1 MSSEGRGGAYPER
14 PGRRVIGTTVSH
26 YTIVERLGGG
36 GMGVVFKAED
46 TRLKRFVALKFLPP
60 ELTRDETAK
69 ARFLLEAQAAS
80 ALDHPHVC
88 AVHEIDETPD
98 GQVFICMAFVDGESL
113 RSRIARGPL
122 AIDEA
127 VVIALQIAE
136 GLAQAHRHGIIH
148 RDIKPANVM
157 LTSDGGVKI
166 VDFGLATL
174 AGQARVTR
182 TGQVV
187 GTAAY
192 MSPEQSRGAAA
203 DHRSDLWSLGVVMY
217 EMLAGR
223 LPFSGGNEQGV
234 LYAVLNEKIAPL
246 ESARPGLPRSLAAVV
261 ARCLRRDPSDRY
273 QSAAELCADLE
284 CVRRTL
290 SLATAPTSPGMA
302 PAHRP
307 GRRRLTIGV
316 LAGALL
322 VALGVAV
329 ALRPEWRGLVRP
341 AEASAHKVLAVL
353 PFTNV
358 GGDPS
363 NQAFCDGLPESLTSR
378 LTQLERYQ
386 VWVVPF
392 SDVRDKG
399 IASPMKARDGLGVN
413 LAVTGFVQRD
423 AGHVRVTL
431 NVNRVDGQT
440 ARQISSRT
448 IDESD
453 AELYLLEDKA
463 VWALAEMLDLEL
475 PREARGRPLP
485 GGTTVAAAQDCY
497 LRAFGALH
505 PSQGP
510 PDATAAVALFER
522 ATALDP
528 RFALAYAGLGEAYLA
543 QYQTAKDPDLVAK
556 AVAAGS
562 RAADLDPTLPQVHAA
577 LGIIRL
583 TKGDAEDAVR
593 EFELALV
600 PNPVD
605 AGALR
610 GLARAYETLGR
621 FDEAEAAYKR
631 GIAAQPGLW
640 PSYKSLAQFYWH
652 RSRYTEAEA
661 LYRQA
666 LALDPSNEW
675 LANNLGA
682 LYFSV
687 GRYTDARAMFE
698 RSLATRPT
706 YAAYSNFGTLA
717 FLQKDWKEAIAQ
729 YEKACALDDRD
740 YVVWGNTGIAYHW
753 LGGHDAQ
760 AREAL
765 VAAVKLAERQ
775 LAVNPHDPVVLTD
788 LASYCATL
796 GEKDRSRAY
805 LAQVEAAGREQAD
818 LAVAIADVWADL
830 GETDRA
836 IAWIETGLKLGFPA
850 ADIEQRP
857 AFERL
862 AKDPRLARLLRP
874 DGPGARR

>member
-1 MSSEGRGGAYPER
+1 M
-14 PGRRVIGTTVSH
+14 IGTTVSH

-69 ARFLLEAQAAS
+69 ERFLLEAQAAS

-88 AVHEIDETPD
+88 AIHEIDETPD
-98 GQVFICMAFVDGESL
+98 GQVFICMAYVDGESL
-113 RSRIARGPL
+113 RSRLVRGPL
-122 AIDEA
+122 AVEET
-127 VVIALQIAE
+127 VVIAMQIAE
-136 GLAQAHRHGIIH
+136 GLAQAHQHGIVH

-157 LTSDGGVKI
+157 LTSDGTVKI

-174 AGQARVTR
+174 AGQARLTR
-182 TGQVV
+182 TGQAV

-192 MSPEQSRGAAA
+192 MSPEQARGAAA
-203 DHRSDLWSLGVVMY
+203 DQRSDLWSLGVVIY

-223 LPFSGGNEQGV
+223 LPFSGGSEQAV
-234 LYAVLNEKIAPL
+234 LYAVLNGKMAAL
-246 ESARPGLPRSLAAVV
+246 ESVRPGLPRTLTAVV
-261 ARCLRRDPSDRY
+261 TRCLRKDPSERY
-273 QSAAELCADLE
+273 QSAADLRADLE

-290 SLATAPTSPGMA
+290 SLASAPTSPGLT
-302 PAHRP
+302 PARP
-307 GRRRLTIGV
+307 PRRRLAIGV
-316 LAGALL
+316 AGGALV
-322 VALGVAV
+322 VALGAAV
-329 ALRPEWRGLVRP
+329 ALRPELRALVRP
-341 AEASAHKVLAVL
+341 AAASAHKVLAVL

-363 NQAFCDGLPESLTSR
+363 EQRFCDGLPESLTSR

-386 VWVVPF
+386 LWVVPF

-399 IASPMKARDGLGVN
+399 IASPMKARDALGVN

-431 NVNRVDGQT
+431 NLNRVDGPT
-440 ARQISSRT
+440 ARQIRSKT
-448 IDESD
+448 IDLSD
-453 AELYLLEDKA
+453 EELYLLEDKA
-463 VWALAEMLDLEL
+463 VWTLAEMLDLEL
-475 PREARGRPLP
+475 PREARRTPLP
-485 GGTTVAAAQDCY
+485 GGTSVAAAQDCY

-505 PSQGP
+505 PSKGT
-510 PDATAAVALFER
+510 PDTGEAVALFER
-522 ATALDP
+522 AAALDP
-528 RFALAYAGLGEAYLA
+528 RFALAYAGLGEAFLA

-562 RAADLDPTLPQVHAA
+562 KAADLDPTLPQVHAT

-600 PNPVD
+600 PNPAD
-605 AGALR
+605 ASALR

-621 FDEAEAAYKR
+621 FGEAEAAYKR
-631 GIAAQPGLW
+631 AIAAQPGLW

-652 RSRYTEAEA
+652 RSRYPEAEA
-661 LYRQA
+661 MYRQA
-666 LALDPSNEW
+666 MALDPNNEW
-675 LANNLGA
+675 IANNLGA

-687 GRYTDARAMFE
+687 GRYADARAMFE
-698 RSLATRPT
+698 RSLAIRPT

-717 FLQKDWKEAIAQ
+717 FVQRDWNEAIRQ
-729 YEKACALDDRD
+729 YEQACALDDRD

-753 LGGHDAQ
+753 LGGHEPQ

-765 VAAVKLAERQ
+765 LTAVKLAERQ
-775 LAVNPHDPVVLTD
+775 LDVNPHDPVVLAD

-805 LAQVEAAGREQAD
+805 LAQVEAAGRGQAD

-830 GETDRA
+830 GDTDRA
-836 IAWIETGLKLGFPA
+836 IAWIGTGLELGFPA

-857 AFERL
+857 AFQGL
-862 AKDPRLARLLRP
+862 LHDPRIARLLRR
-874 DGPGARR
+874 DGGVPR

>member
-1 MSSEGRGGAYPER
+1 M
-14 PGRRVIGTTVSH
+14 IGTTVSH

-69 ARFLLEAQAAS
+69 ERFLLEAQAAS

-88 AVHEIDETPD
+88 AIHEIDETPD

-113 RSRIARGPL
+113 RSRLARGPL

-127 VVIALQIAE
+127 VVIAMQIAD
-136 GLAQAHRHGIIH
+136 GLTQAHQHGIVH

-157 LTSDGGVKI
+157 LTRDGTVKL

-174 AGQARVTR
+174 AGQARITR

-192 MSPEQSRGAAA
+192 MSPEQARGAAA
-203 DHRSDLWSLGVVMY
+203 DQRSDLWSLGVVMY
-217 EMLAGR
+217 EMLAAH
-223 LPFSGGNEQGV
+223 LPFASGNEQGV
-234 LYAVLNEKIAPL
+234 LHAVLNEETAPL
-246 ESARPGLPRSLAAVV
+246 ESVRPGVSRSLAAIV
-261 ARCLRRDPSDRY
+261 ARCLRKDPSERY
-273 QSAAELCADLE
+273 QNATELRADLD

-302 PAHRP
+302 PAGPP
-307 GRRRLTIGV
+307 GRRRLATGV
-316 LAGALL
+316 LGGALL
-322 VALGVAV
+322 VALAAAV
-329 ALRPEWRGLVRP
+329 ALRPELRTLVRP

-353 PFTNV
+353 PFANV

-363 NQAFCDGLPESLTSR
+363 NQGFCDGLPESLTSR

-431 NVNRVDGQT
+431 NLNRVDGPT
-440 ARQISSRT
+440 ARQISSKT

-453 AELYLLEDKA
+453 AELYLIEDKA

-475 PREARGRPLP
+475 PRDARSKPLP

-497 LRAFGALH
+497 LRALGALH
-505 PSQGP
+505 PSQGT
-510 PDATAAVALFER
+510 PDAAAAVALFGR

-528 RFALAYAGLGEAYLA
+528 GFALAYAGLGEAYLA

-600 PNPVD
+600 PNPAD
-605 AGALR
+605 ASALR
-610 GLARAYETLGR
+610 GLATAYETLGR
-621 FDEAEAAYKR
+621 FDDAEAAYKR
-631 GIAAQPGLW
+631 AIAAQPGLW

-652 RSRYTEAEA
+652 RSRYAEA
-661 LYRQA
+661 AAMYREA
-666 LALDPSNEW
+666 MALDPNNEW
-675 LANNLGA
+675 IANNLGA

-687 GRYTDARAMFE
+687 GRYADARAMFE
-698 RSLATRPT
+698 RSIAIRPS

-717 FLQKDWKEAIAQ
+717 FVQKDWNEAIRQ
-729 YEKACALDDRD
+729 YEKGCALDDRD
-740 YVVWGNTGIAYHW
+740 YVVWGNLGIAYHR
-753 LGGHDAQ
+753 LGGHDPQ
-760 AREAL
+760 SREARL
-765 VAAVKLAERQ
+765 TAVKLAERQ
-775 LAVNPHDPVVLTD
+775 LAVNPHDPVVLVD

-796 GEKDRSRAY
+796 GEKDRARAY
-805 LAQVEAAGREQAD
+805 LVQVEAAGREQAD
-818 LAVAIADVWADL
+818 LAVAIADVCADL
-830 GETDRA
+830 GDKENA
-836 IAWIETGLKLGFPA
+836 IRWIETGLKLGFPA
-850 ADIEQRP
+850 TDLQQRS
-857 AFERL
+857 AFEGL
-862 AKDPRLARLLRP
+862 LQDPRLRRLLGP
-874 DGPGARR
+874 DRGSVTR

>member
-1 MSSEGRGGAYPER
+1 M
-14 PGRRVIGTTVSH
+14 IGSKVSH

-69 ARFLLEAQAAS
+69 ERFLLEAQAAS

-88 AVHEIDETPD
+88 AIHEIDETPD
-98 GQVFICMAFVDGESL
+98 GQVFICMAYIDGEPL
-113 RSRIARGPL
+113 TSRIVRGPL

-127 VVIALQIAE
+127 IVIAMQIAE
-136 GLAQAHRHGIIH
+136 GLAQAHQHGIVH

-157 LTSDGGVKI
+157 LTGDGTVKI

-182 TGQVV
+182 PDQVV

-192 MSPEQSRGAAA
+192 MSPEQARGTAV
-203 DHRSDLWSLGVVMY
+203 DQRSDLWSLGVVMY

-223 LPFSGGNEQGV
+223 LPFAAGSEQGV
-234 LYAVLNEKIAPL
+234 VHSILSGSFAPL
-246 ESARPGLPRSLAAVV
+246 ESARPGLPRPLATIVS
-261 ARCLRRDPSDRY
+261 RCLAKEPSERY
-273 QSAAELCADLE
+273 QSATDLRADLD

-290 SLATAPTSPGMA
+290 SLATAPIIADLPPAPTRRHRRPTMA
-302 PAHRP
+302 
-307 GRRRLTIGV
+307 V
-316 LAGALL
+316 LLGALL
-322 VALGVAV
+322 VALGTAI
-329 ALRPEWRGLVRP
+329 ALRTELRALVHPPES
-341 AEASAHKVLAVL
+341 SAHKVLAVL

-358 GGDPS
+358 GDEPS
-363 NQAFCDGLPESLTSR
+363 NQGFCDGLPESLTSR

-392 SDVRDKG
+392 SDVRDRG
-399 IASPMKARDGLGVN
+399 ITSPMRARDGLGVN
-413 LAVTGFVQRD
+413 LAVTGFVQRE

-431 NVNRVDGQT
+431 NLNRVDGQT
-440 ARQISSRT
+440 ARQIRSRT
-448 IDESD
+448 IDESVSQ
-453 AELYLLEDKA
+453 LYLIEDKT

-475 PREARGRPLP
+475 PREAQRTPLP

-497 LRAFGALH
+497 LQAFGALH
-505 PSQGP
+505 PTRGT
-510 PDATAAVALFER
+510 PDAAAAVALFER
-522 ATALDP
+522 AAALDP

-543 QYQTAKDPDLVAK
+543 RYQTARDPDLVAK
-556 AVAAGS
+556 AVAAGNK
-562 RAADLDPTLPQVHAA
+562 AADLDPTLAQVHAT
-577 LGIIRL
+577 LGVIRL
-583 TKGDAEDAVR
+583 TQGDAEDAVR

-600 PNPVD
+600 PNPAD

-621 FDEAEAAYKR
+621 FDKAEAAYKR
-631 GIAAQPGLW
+631 AIAAQPGLW

-652 RSRYTEAEA
+652 RSRYPEAEA

-666 LALDPSNEW
+666 MALDPNNEW
-675 LANNLGA
+675 IPNNLGA
-682 LYFSV
+682 LYFSA
-687 GRYTDARAMFE
+687 GRYPDARVMFE
-698 RSLATRPT
+698 RSLTIRPT

-717 FLQKDWKEAIAQ
+717 FVQKDWGEAIRQ

-753 LGGHDAQ
+753 LGGHEPQ

-765 VAAVKLAERQ
+765 TTAVTLAERQ
-775 LAVNPHDPVVLTD
+775 LGVNPHDPVVMAD
-788 LASYCATL
+788 LASYSATL
-796 GEKDRSRAY
+796 GDRERARAY
-805 LAQVEAAGREQAD
+805 LVRVEAAAREQAD
-818 LAVAIADVWADL
+818 LAVAVADVWADL

-836 IAWIETGLKLGFPA
+836 IAWIETGLKLGFPE

-857 AFERL
+857 AF
-862 AKDPRLARLLRP
+862 ARLLRDP
-874 DGPGARR
+874 RVARLLHPGGGGKGNGAM